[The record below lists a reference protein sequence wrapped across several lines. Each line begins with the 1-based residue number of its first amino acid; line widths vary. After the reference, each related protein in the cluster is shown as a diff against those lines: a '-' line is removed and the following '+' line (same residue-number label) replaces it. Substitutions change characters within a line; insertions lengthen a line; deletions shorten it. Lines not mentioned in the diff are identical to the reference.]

1 MFFMS
6 SVADILDTIQAR
18 SPVFSILE
26 TLWTAGFQAFLAGG
40 AVRDALLGIAPA
52 DVDILTNA
60 LPADLSRL
68 FADQDSKYV
77 GKSFAVTLVNKVEV
91 ATCRPPDKKAV
102 DAGHTFPATDLGRR
116 DLTINSMAWDP
127 ETRTLA
133 DPFGG
138 QADIENKTIRFTRDP
153 FDRIE
158 EDPVRM
164 VRACRFA
171 ARFGFKIEPDA
182 FDAIRAH
189 AHKITA
195 QGIADRIQLE
205 VVKAMGMDKPSG
217 FFHLLHDTGLLA
229 RILPSL
235 DRCYDLDGGPHHGET
250 VFEHNL
256 LVGDA
261 LPASMP
267 ILRLAGFLHDTG
279 KADALEIKDGRNTFP
294 GHQKFTRAMM
304 ADLERLRFS
313 RKDMDYIY
321 ALVRGHMR
329 PLKADTSPKAVRRL
343 LAMLDDLNLSYQDF
357 LRMRIADKKGN
368 LNPVKKPYCL
378 GDIRLRLGKILDA
391 LNEQTPFN
399 INELDISGRDI
410 QQILDLPQGPAIGKV
425 KAFLF
430 EQVLEDP
437 SLNQKKI
444 LEDLVRQMS
453 QKHFTDSD
461 GKAIK

>member
-1 MFFMS
+1 MRS
-6 SVADILDTIQAR
+6 ITDILDTIQTR
-18 SPVFSILE
+18 SPVSLILE
-26 TLWTAGFQAFLAGG
+26 TLWNAGFHGFLAGG
-40 AVRDALLGIAPA
+40 AVRDALLGQVPE

-60 LPADLSRL
+60 LPEDLARL
-68 FADQDSKYV
+68 FAGQNPEYV

-91 ATCRPPDKKAV
+91 ATCRPADQNAV

-127 ETRTLA
+127 QTRTLA

-138 QADIENKTIRFTRDP
+138 QADIENRTIRFTRDP

-171 ARFGFKIEPDA
+171 ARFGFNIEPDA
-182 FDAIRAH
+182 FDAIRAQ

-195 QGIADRIQLE
+195 QGISDRIQRE
-205 VVKAMGMDKPSG
+205 IVKAMGMDKPSG
-217 FFHLLHDTGLLA
+217 FFNLLHDTGLLA
-229 RILPSL
+229 LILPSL
-235 DRCYDLDGGPHHGET
+235 DRCYGLDGGPHHGET

-279 KADALEIKDGRNTFP
+279 KADALEIKAGQNTFP
-294 GHQKFTRAMM
+294 GHEKCTQAIMD
-304 ADLERLRFS
+304 DLDCLRFS
-313 RKDMDYIY
+313 KKDMDYIH

-329 PLKADTSPKAVRRL
+329 PLKADTTPKAVRRL
-343 LAMLDDLNLSYQDF
+343 LAMLDDLNLSYHDF

-368 LNPVKKPYCL
+368 LNPKKKPYTL
-378 GDIRLRLGKILDA
+378 GEIRLRLGKILDA
-391 LNEQTPFN
+391 INEQTPFN
-399 INELDISGRDI
+399 VNDLDISGRKI
-410 QQILDLPQGPAIGKV
+410 QQILNLPQGPAIGKV

-430 EQVLEDP
+430 EQVLGDP
-437 SLNQKKI
+437 SLNQKDT
-444 LEDLVRQMS
+444 LEGLVRQMGRED
-453 QKHFTDSD
+453 FM
-461 GKAIK
+461 

>member
-1 MFFMS
+1 MRS
-6 SVADILDTIQAR
+6 IADILNTIQAR
-18 SPVFSILE
+18 NPVSPILE
-26 TLWTAGFQAFLAGG
+26 TLWTEGFQAFLAGG
-40 AVRDALLGIAPA
+40 VVRDAFLGISPE

-60 LPADLSRL
+60 LPEDLARL
-68 FADQDSKYV
+68 FADQNPKYV

-91 ATCRPPDKKAV
+91 ATCRPADKKAV

-138 QADIENKTIRFTRDP
+138 QADIEHKTIRFTRDP

-182 FDAIRAH
+182 FNAIRTR
-189 AHKITA
+189 AHKIMT
-195 QGIADRIQLE
+195 QGTADRIQRE
-205 VVKAMGMDKPSG
+205 VVKAMGMDKPSR
-217 FFHLLHDTGLLA
+217 FFLLLHDTGLLA

-235 DRCYDLDGGPHHGET
+235 DRCYDLDGGPNHGET

-261 LPASMP
+261 LPACMP

-279 KADALEIKDGRNTFP
+279 KMDAREIKEGRNTFP
-294 GHQKFTRAMM
+294 GHQKCTRAMM

-313 RKDMDYIY
+313 RKDMDHIH

-343 LAMLDDLNLSYQDF
+343 LAMLDDLNLTYQDF

-368 LNPVKKPYCL
+368 LNPVKKPYSL
-378 GDIRLRLGKILDA
+378 GDIRLRLGKILNA
-391 LNEQTPFN
+391 INEKTPFN
-399 INELDISGRDI
+399 MNDLAISGRDI
-410 QQILDLPQGPAIGKV
+410 QDILGLPQGPAIGKV

-437 SLNQKKI
+437 SLNQKKT
-444 LEDLVRQMS
+444 LENLVRQMS

>member
-1 MFFMS
+1 MR
-6 SVADILDTIQAR
+6 SVADIIDTIQAR
-18 SPVFSILE
+18 SPVSPILE

-60 LPADLSRL
+60 LPEDMVRL
-68 FADQDSKYV
+68 FAGQYPKYV
-77 GKSFAVTLVNKVEV
+77 GKSFAVTLVNRVEV
-91 ATCRPPDKKAV
+91 ATCRPADKKAMA
-102 DAGHTFPATDLGRR
+102 AGLVFPATDLGRR

-138 QADIENKTIRFTRDP
+138 QRDIEAKVIRFTRDP
-153 FDRIE
+153 FERIQ

-171 ARFGFKIEPDA
+171 ARFGFKIEPDS
-182 FDAIRAH
+182 FDAIRAYT
-189 AHKITA
+189 HKITA
-195 QGIADRIQLE
+195 QGTEDRIQRE
-205 VVKAMGMDKPSG
+205 IVKSMGMDNPSG
-217 FFHLLHDTGLLA
+217 FFNLLHDTGLLA
-229 RILPSL
+229 LILPSL
-235 DRCYDLDGGPHHGET
+235 DRCYGLDGGPHHGET

-279 KADALEIKDGRNTFP
+279 KVDALEIKDGRNTFP
-294 GHQKFTRAMM
+294 GHHKCTRAMM
-304 ADLERLRFS
+304 ADLGRLRFS
-313 RKDMDYIY
+313 GKDMDYIH

-329 PLKADTSPKAVRRL
+329 PLKSDTSPKAVRRL

-357 LRMRIADKKGN
+357 LRMRIADKKSN
-368 LNPVKKPYCL
+368 LNPVKKPYSL

-399 INELDISGRDI
+399 VNGLDISGREIQDI
-410 QQILDLPQGPAIGKV
+410 LGLPQGPAIGKV

-430 EQVLEDP
+430 DQVLEDP
-437 SLNQKKI
+437 SLNQKKT
-444 LEDLVRQMS
+444 LKELVRQMD
-453 QKHFTDSD
+453 QNCFTDSN
-461 GKAIK
+461 GKVIK

>member
-1 MFFMS
+1 MR
-6 SVADILDTIQAR
+6 SVTDTLDTIQAR

-26 TLWTAGFQAFLAGG
+26 TLWTKGFQAFLAGG
-40 AVRDALLGIAPA
+40 SVRDALLGITPGDA
-52 DVDILTNA
+52 DILTNA
-60 LPADLSRL
+60 MPEELARL
-68 FADQDSKYV
+68 FADQDPKYV

-91 ATCRPPDKKAV
+91 ATCRPADKKAV
-102 DAGHTFPATDLGRR
+102 AAGHTFPATDLGRR

-127 ETRTLA
+127 ETRILA

-182 FDAIRAH
+182 FEAIRAR
-189 AHKITA
+189 AHKITT
-195 QGIADRIQLE
+195 QGNADRIQRE
-205 VVKAMGMDKPSG
+205 IVKAMGMDKPSQ
-217 FFHLLHDTGLLA
+217 FFNLLHDTGLLA
-229 RILPSL
+229 HILPSL

-279 KADALEIKDGRNTFP
+279 KKDARKIKAGRNSFP

-304 ADLERLRFS
+304 NDLGRLRFS
-313 RKDMDYIY
+313 KKEMDYIY

-368 LNPVKKPYCL
+368 LNPVKKPYAL
-378 GDIRLRLGKILDA
+378 GDIRLRLGKLLDA
-391 LNEQTPFN
+391 INEQTPFN
-399 INELDISGRDI
+399 INDLDISGRDI
-410 QQILDLPQGPAIGKV
+410 QDILGLPQGPAIGKV

-430 EQVLEDP
+430 EQVLDDP

-444 LEDLVRQMS
+444 LEDLVRQMDRND
-453 QKHFTDSD
+453 FTDSN
-461 GKAIK
+461 GKAIN

>member
-1 MFFMS
+1 MR
-6 SVADILDTIQAR
+6 SVADILDTIR
-18 SPVFSILE
+18 VRNPVSPILE
-26 TLWTAGFQAFLAGG
+26 TLRTAGFQAFLAGG
-40 AVRDALLGIAPA
+40 AVRDALLGITPV

-60 LPADLSRL
+60 LPEDLARL
-68 FADQDSKYV
+68 FADQYPKYV

-91 ATCRPPDKKAV
+91 ASSRPADKKAV

-138 QADIENKTIRFTRDP
+138 QADIKTRTIRFTRDP

-171 ARFGFKIEPDA
+171 ARFGFKIKPEA
-182 FDAIRAH
+182 FDAICTH
-189 AHKITA
+189 VHKITA
-195 QGIADRIQLE
+195 EGTANRIQME
-205 VVKAMGMDKPSG
+205 IIKAMDMAKPSG

-229 RILPSL
+229 LILPSL
-235 DRCYDLDGGPHHGET
+235 DRCYGLDGGPFHGET

-279 KADALEIKDGRNTFP
+279 KMDALEIKDGRNTFP
-294 GHQKFTRAMM
+294 GHQKCTRAMM
-304 ADLERLRFS
+304 NDLERLRFS

-329 PLKADTSPKAVRRL
+329 PLKSDTSPKAVRRL

-368 LNPVKKPYCL
+368 RNPVKKPYSL

-391 LNEQTPFN
+391 INEQTPFN
-399 INELDISGRDI
+399 INDLDISGRDI
-410 QQILDLPQGPAIGKV
+410 QDILDLPQGPAIGKV
-425 KAFLF
+425 KALLF

-437 SLNQKKI
+437 ALNQKQA
-444 LEDLVRQMS
+444 LEDLVRQMDRN
-453 QKHFTDSD
+453 HFTDSD

>member
-1 MFFMS
+1 MR
-6 SVADILDTIQAR
+6 SVADILDTIQAC
-18 SPVFSILE
+18 SPVSPILE
-26 TLWTAGFQAFLAGG
+26 TLWSAGFQAFLAGG
-40 AVRDALLGIAPA
+40 AVRDAFLGLDPV

-60 LPADLSRL
+60 LPEDLARL
-68 FADQDSKYV
+68 FADQDPRYV

-91 ATCRPPDKKAV
+91 ATCRPADKKAV
-102 DAGHTFPATDLGRR
+102 DAGIVFPATDLGRR
-116 DLTINSMAWDP
+116 DFTINSMAWDP

-138 QADIENKTIRFTRDP
+138 REDIENRTIRFTRDP

-171 ARFGFKIEPDA
+171 ARFGFKIKPDA
-182 FDAIRAH
+182 FDAICTH

-195 QGIADRIQLE
+195 QGTADRIQRE

-217 FFHLLHDTGLLA
+217 FFNLLHDTGLLA
-229 RILPSL
+229 LILPSL
-235 DRCYDLDGGPHHGET
+235 DRCYSLDGGPHHSET

-279 KADALEIKDGRNTFP
+279 KKDALEIKDGRNTFP

-304 ADLERLRFS
+304 NDLAHLRFS
-313 RKDMDYIY
+313 RKDMDYVY

-343 LAMLDDLNLSYQDF
+343 LAMLDGLNLSYQDF

-368 LNPVKKPYCL
+368 LNPVKKPYTL

-391 LNEQTPFN
+391 INEQTPFN
-399 INELDISGRDI
+399 INDLDISGRDI
-410 QQILDLPQGPAIGKV
+410 QHILGLPQGPAIGKV
-425 KAFLF
+425 KALLF

-437 SLNQKKI
+437 SLNQKQA
-444 LEDLVRQMS
+444 LEDLVRHMNRN
-453 QKHFTDSD
+453 HFTDSN

>member
-1 MFFMS
+1 MCP
-6 SVADILDTIQAR
+6 VVDILDTIQAD
-18 SPVFSILE
+18 SPVFPILK
-26 TLWTAGFQAFLAGG
+26 TLRREGFQALLAGG
-40 AVRDALLGIAPA
+40 AVRDALLGLQPA

-60 LPADLSRL
+60 LPEDLAQL
-68 FADQDSKYV
+68 FADQHPKYV
-77 GKSFAVTLVNKVEV
+77 GKSFAVTLVNQVEV
-91 ATCRPPDKKAV
+91 ATRRPADKKAM
-102 DAGHTFPATDLGRR
+102 DAGLVFPATDLGRR

-138 QADIENKTIRFTRDP
+138 QKDIENKTIRFTRDP
-153 FDRIE
+153 FDRIK

-171 ARFGFKIEPDA
+171 ARFGFSIAPDSL
-182 FDAIRAH
+182 DAIRQNAG
-189 AHKITA
+189 KINAKGT
-195 QGIADRIQLE
+195 ADRIQRE
-205 VVKAMGMDKPSG
+205 VVKAMAMDKPSG
-217 FFHLLHDTGLLA
+217 FFNLLHDTSLLA
-229 RILPSL
+229 LILPSL

-267 ILRLAGFLHDTG
+267 MLRLAGYLHDTG
-279 KADALEIKDGRNTFP
+279 KADALEIKAGHNTFP
-294 GHQKFTRAMM
+294 GHQKYTRAMM

-329 PLKADTSPKAVRRL
+329 PLKADTSAKATRRL
-343 LAMLDDLNLSYQDF
+343 LVMLDDLNLSYRDF

-368 LNPVKKPYCL
+368 MNPVKTPYTL

-391 LNEQTPFN
+391 VNEQTPFN
-399 INELDISGRDI
+399 VNSLDISGRDI
-410 QQILDLPQGPAIGKV
+410 QKILGLTQGPAIGKV
-425 KAFLF
+425 KALLF
-430 EQVLEDP
+430 EQVLDDP
-437 SLNQKKI
+437 SLNQKHI
-444 LEDLVRQMS
+444 LEDLVRRMGRQGI
-453 QKHFTDSD
+453 TE
-461 GKAIK
+461 

>member
-1 MFFMS
+1 MCS
-6 SVADILDTIQAR
+6 ASDILERIQVQ
-18 SPVFSILE
+18 SPVAGILE
-26 TLWTAGFQAFLAGG
+26 TLWHSGYQAFLAGG
-40 AVRDALLGIAPA
+40 AVRDALLGTPPE

-60 LPADLSRL
+60 LPGDLARL
-68 FADQDSKYV
+68 FAGRDSKYV
-77 GKSFAVTLVNKVEV
+77 GKTFAVTLVDNVEV
-91 ATCRPPDKKAV
+91 ATCRPADRKAV
-102 DAGHTFPATDLGRR
+102 AAGLAFPATDLGRR

-127 ETRTLA
+127 KTRSLA

-138 QADIENKTIRFTRDP
+138 QADIESKMIRFTRDP

-171 ARFGFKIEPDA
+171 ARFGFNIEPDA
-182 FDAIRAH
+182 FGAIRAQ

-195 QGIADRIQLE
+195 QAAADRIQRE
-205 VVKAMGMDKPSG
+205 VVKAMAMDKPSG
-217 FFHLLHDTGLLA
+217 FFNLLHDTGLLVH
-229 RILPSL
+229 ILPSL
-235 DRCYDLDGGPHHGET
+235 DRCYGLDGGPHHGET

-279 KADALEIKDGRNTFP
+279 KAEALEIKDGRNSFP
-294 GHQKFTRAMM
+294 GHEQFTQTMM

-313 RKDMDYIY
+313 RKDMDYIH

-329 PLKADTSPKAVRRL
+329 PLKADTTPKAVRRL
-343 LAMLDDLNLSYQDF
+343 LVMLDDLNLSYRDF
-357 LRMRIADKKGN
+357 LRMRIADKKSN
-368 LNPVKKPYCL
+368 LNPVKTPYTL

-391 LNEQTPFN
+391 MNEQTAFN
-399 INELDISGRDI
+399 MNDLDISGRDI
-410 QQILDLPQGPAIGKV
+410 QDILRLPQGPAIGKI

-430 EQVLEDP
+430 EKVLDDP
-437 SLNQKKI
+437 ALNQKKS
-444 LEDLVRQMS
+444 LVDLVRQMDRND
-453 QKHFTDSD
+453 FTD
-461 GKAIK
+461 

>member
-1 MFFMS
+1 MR
-6 SVADILDTIQAR
+6 SVFDILDTIQA
-18 SPVFSILE
+18 SNPVSSILE

-40 AVRDALLGIAPA
+40 AVRDALLGIVPG

-60 LPADLSRL
+60 LPQDLARL

-91 ATCRPPDKKAV
+91 ATCRPADSKAV
-102 DAGHTFPATDLGRR
+102 GAGHTFPTSDLGRR

-133 DPFGG
+133 DPFHG
-138 QADIENKTIRFTRDP
+138 QKDIENRTIRFTRDP

-182 FDAIRAH
+182 FDAIRARV
-189 AHKITA
+189 HKITV
-195 QGIADRIQLE
+195 QWSADRIQRE
-205 VVKAMGMDKPSG
+205 IVKAMGMDKPSG
-217 FFHLLHDTGLLA
+217 FFNLLHDTGLLA
-229 RILPSL
+229 HILPSL
-235 DRCYDLDGGPHHGET
+235 DRCYGLDGGPHHAET

-261 LPASMP
+261 LPASRP

-279 KADALEIKDGRNTFP
+279 KMDALEIKEGRNTFP
-294 GHQKFTRAMM
+294 GHQKCTRAMM

-313 RKDMDYIY
+313 KKDIDYIY

-368 LNPVKKPYCL
+368 LNPVKKPYSL

-391 LNEQTPFN
+391 INAQTPFN
-399 INELDISGRDI
+399 MNDLDISGRDI
-410 QQILDLPQGPAIGKV
+410 QDILGLSQGPAIGKV

-430 EQVLEDP
+430 EQVLDDP
-437 SLNQKKI
+437 ALNQKKT
-444 LEDLVRQMS
+444 LEDLVRQMARN
-453 QKHFTDSD
+453 HFTDSD
-461 GKAIK
+461 GKAIN

>member
-1 MFFMS
+1 MN
-6 SVADILDTIQAR
+6 SVVDILDTIQAR
-18 SPVFSILE
+18 SPVFTILE

-40 AVRDALLGIAPA
+40 VVRDALLGLSPA

-60 LPADLSRL
+60 LPEDLSRL
-68 FADQDSKYV
+68 FADQNSRYV
-77 GKSFAVTLVNKVEV
+77 GKSFAVTLVNQVEV
-91 ATCRPPDKKAV
+91 ATCRPADKKAV
-102 DAGHTFPATDLGRR
+102 AAGLVFPATDLGRR

-138 QADIENKTIRFTRDP
+138 QDDIENRTIRFTRNA

-171 ARFGFKIEPDA
+171 ARFGFNIAPDA
-182 FDAIRAH
+182 FDAIRTH
-189 AHKITA
+189 AHEITA
-195 QGIADRIQLE
+195 QGTADRIQRE
-205 VVKAMGMDKPSG
+205 VVKAMAMDKPSK
-217 FFHLLHDTGLLA
+217 FFNLLHDTGLLGG
-229 RILPSL
+229 ILPSL
-235 DRCYDLDGGPHHGET
+235 ERCYGLDGGPHHAET

-267 ILRLAGFLHDTG
+267 ILRLSGFLHDTG
-279 KADALEIKDGRNTFP
+279 KVDALEIKDGRNTFP
-294 GHQKFTRAMM
+294 GHQKCTRAMM
-304 ADLERLRFS
+304 ADLGRLRFS

-329 PLKADTSPKAVRRL
+329 PLKADTTPKAVRRL

-368 LNPVKKPYCL
+368 LNPLKKPYTL

-399 INELDISGRDI
+399 MNDLDISGKDI
-410 QQILDLPQGPAIGKV
+410 QQILGLPQGPAIGKV

-437 SLNQKKI
+437 SLNQKEI
-444 LEDLVRQMS
+444 LEEMVRQMP
-453 QKHFTDSD
+453 QNHFTDSD
-461 GKAIK
+461 RKVIK

>member
-1 MFFMS
+1 MRS
-6 SVADILDTIQAR
+6 APDILDSILAHR
-18 SPVFSILE
+18 PVSTILE
-26 TLWTAGFQAFLAGG
+26 TLWTGGYQAFLAGG
-40 AVRDALLGIAPA
+40 AVRDALLGIAPV

-60 LPADLSRL
+60 LPEDLARL
-68 FADQDSKYV
+68 FAGHDPKYV

-91 ATCRPPDKKAV
+91 ATCRPADKKAV
-102 DAGHTFPATDLGRR
+102 EAGLVFPATDLGRR

-138 QADIENKTIRFTRDP
+138 QTDIENGTIRFTRDP

-182 FDAIRAH
+182 FDAIRAQ
-189 AHKITA
+189 AYKITV
-195 QGIADRIQLE
+195 QGAADRIQRE
-205 VVKAMGMDKPSG
+205 IVKAMAMDKPSH
-217 FFHLLHDTGLLA
+217 FFNLLHDTGLLVH
-229 RILPSL
+229 ILPSL

-279 KADALEIKDGRNTFP
+279 KKDALEIKEGRNTFP
-294 GHQKFTRAMM
+294 GHQKCTRAMM
-304 ADLERLRFS
+304 NDLERLRFS
-313 RKDMDYIY
+313 KKDMDYIY

-329 PLKADTSPKAVRRL
+329 PLKADTSAKAVRRL

-368 LNPVKKPYCL
+368 LNPVKKPYSL

-391 LNEQTPFN
+391 LNAQTPFN
-399 INELDISGRDI
+399 VNSLDITGSAI

-425 KAFLF
+425 KALLF
-430 EQVLEDP
+430 EQVLDDP
-437 SLNQKKI
+437 SLNTKQT
-444 LEDLVRQMS
+444 LEDLVRKMDRNT
-453 QKHFTDSD
+453 FTDSN
-461 GKAIK
+461 GKAIN

>member
-1 MFFMS
+1 MRS
-6 SVADILDTIQAR
+6 ASDILDKIQAHN
-18 SPVFSILE
+18 PVSTILE
-26 TLWTAGFQAFLAGG
+26 TLWTDGYQAFLAGG
-40 AVRDALLGIAPA
+40 AVRDALLGIAPV

-60 LPADLSRL
+60 LPEDLARL
-68 FADQDSKYV
+68 FADQNPKYV
-77 GKSFAVTLVNKVEV
+77 GKSFAVTLVDKVEV
-91 ATCRPPDKKAV
+91 ATCRPPDTMAV

-138 QADIENKTIRFTRDP
+138 QTDIANRIIRFTRDP

-171 ARFGFKIEPDA
+171 ARFGFDIDPDA
-182 FDAIRAH
+182 FDAIRAK
-189 AHKITA
+189 AHDITA
-195 QGIADRIQLE
+195 PEAADRIQRE
-205 VVKAMGMDKPSG
+205 IVKAMGMDKPSL
-217 FFHLLHDTGLLA
+217 FFNLLHEAGLLA
-229 RILPSL
+229 HILPSL
-235 DRCYDLDGGPHHGET
+235 DRCCDLDGGPHHGET

-267 ILRLAGFLHDTG
+267 MLRLAGFLHDTG
-279 KADALEIKDGRNTFP
+279 KKDALEIKAGRNTFP
-294 GHQKFTRAMM
+294 EHQKFTQAMM

-313 RKDMDYIY
+313 KKDMDYIY
-321 ALVRGHMR
+321 SLVRGHMR

-368 LNPVKKPYCL
+368 LNPVKKPYSL

-391 LNEQTPFN
+391 LNSQTPFN
-399 INELDISGRDI
+399 VNSLDITGSDI
-410 QQILDLPQGPAIGKV
+410 QKILGLPQGPAIGKV
-425 KAFLF
+425 KALLF
-430 EQVLEDP
+430 EQVLDDP
-437 SLNQKKI
+437 SLNTKQT
-444 LEDLVRQMS
+444 LEDLVRKM
-453 QKHFTDSD
+453 
-461 GKAIK
+461 A

>member
-1 MFFMS
+1 MR
-6 SVADILDTIQAR
+6 SVTDALDTIQAC
-18 SPVFSILE
+18 SPILPILK
-26 TLWTAGFQAFLAGG
+26 TLWTEGFQAFLVGG
-40 AVRDALLGIAPA
+40 TVRDALLGIAPE

-60 LPADLSRL
+60 LPEDLARL
-68 FADQDSKYV
+68 FADQGSKYV

-91 ATCRPPDKKAV
+91 ATCRPADKKAV

-171 ARFGFKIEPDA
+171 ARFGFKIEPDS
-182 FDAIRAH
+182 FDAIRVR
-189 AHKITA
+189 AHKIMT
-195 QGIADRIQLE
+195 QGNADRIQRE
-205 VVKAMGMDKPSG
+205 VVKAMGMDKPSQ
-217 FFHLLHDTGLLA
+217 FFNLLHDTGLLA
-229 RILPSL
+229 HILPSL
-235 DRCYDLDGGPHHGET
+235 DRCYYLDGGPHHGET

-261 LPASMP
+261 LPPSLP

-279 KADALEIKDGRNTFP
+279 KKDARKIKEGRNSFP
-294 GHQKFTRAMM
+294 GHEKFTRAMM
-304 ADLERLRFS
+304 NDLERLRFS
-313 RKDMDYIY
+313 KKEMDYIY

-329 PLKADTSPKAVRRL
+329 PLKADSSPKAVRRL

-368 LNPVKKPYCL
+368 LNPVKKPYGL
-378 GDIRLRLGKILDA
+378 GDIRLRLGKLLAAI
-391 LNEQTPFN
+391 NEDTPFN
-399 INELDISGRDI
+399 INDLDISGRDI
-410 QQILDLPQGPAIGKV
+410 QDILGLPQGPAIGKV

-430 EQVLEDP
+430 EQVLDDP

-444 LEDLVRQMS
+444 LEDLVRQMGRND
-453 QKHFTDSD
+453 FTDSN
-461 GKAIK
+461 GKAIN